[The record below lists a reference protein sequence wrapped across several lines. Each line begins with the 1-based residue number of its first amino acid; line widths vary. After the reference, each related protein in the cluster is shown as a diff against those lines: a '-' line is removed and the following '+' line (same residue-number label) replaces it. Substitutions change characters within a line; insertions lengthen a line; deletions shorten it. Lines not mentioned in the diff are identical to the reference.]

1 MGFGLDLAKGAASTA
16 ANMLTGGLAGG
27 IGSFLGGLFGKG
39 NKEKAERE
47 AREMQYA
54 HEKEMMGLQYDYN
67 SKAAAQSQ
75 EYAKEM
81 NAINYQ
87 QQNEFFDKTAEY
99 NSAANQKA
107 RLEEAGLNPALM
119 YGLGGGQGG
128 STGGAGGGSGAAMQ
142 GVSNIGTQ
150 AVAMGLQAK
159 MQESQIALNNA
170 SASKMRMEA
179 AAIGNESEK
188 TVAETDRVKQ
198 ETLKAF
204 QETNSIEETIDL
216 IKQQTKTEEQKTAL
230 TQMETAVKKIMGEEL
245 VQSIIVGKA
254 NAEKITQETENMKIA
269 YEKVL
274 SEINGLD
281 IDNSI
286 KRAAREDILKSYALD
301 WQEKASNIVLN
312 NVSAKLTQKKR
323 EETAQNIE
331 AIRHT
336 ITREDISAEER
347 NKETRAKVEQILK
360 ETGLKD
366 QREVREWLFGSV
378 RAVTSILPWSK

>member
-16 ANMLTGGLAGG
+16 VNGLTGGLIGG
-27 IGSFLGGLFGKG
+27 IGSFLGGLFGG
-39 NKEKAERE
+39 NKKKAERE
-47 AREMQYA
+47 AREAQYA

-67 SKAAAQSQ
+67 AKAAAQSQ

-81 NAINYQ
+81 NALNYQ

-99 NSAANQKA
+99 NSAANQKE
-107 RLEEAGLNPALM
+107 RLKEAGLNPALM

-128 STGGAGGGSGAAMQ
+128 STGGTGGGSGAAMQ
-142 GVSNIGTQ
+142 GVSNVGTQ

-179 AAIGNESEK
+179 AAIGNEGAK

-204 QETNSIEETIDL
+204 QETKNMEETLDL
-216 IKQQTKTEEQKTAL
+216 IRQQTKTEEQKTVL
-230 TQMETAVKKIMGEEL
+230 TKMETQLKEVMGEEV
-245 VQSIIVGKA
+245 VQSIAVGKA
-254 NAEKITQETENMKIA
+254 NVEKITQETENLKIA
-269 YEKVL
+269 YEKML
-274 SEINGLD
+274 SEINGMD

-286 KRAAREDILKSYALD
+286 KREARKDILKSYAID
-301 WQEKASNIVLN
+301 WQEKASRIVLN
-312 NVSAKLTQKKR
+312 NKTANLTEKKR
-323 EETAQNIE
+323 EEVAQNIT

-336 ITREDISAEER
+336 ITREDISAEEK
-347 NKETRAKVEQILK
+347 NKETRARIEQILK
-360 ETGLKD
+360 DTGLKD
-366 QREVREWLFGSV
+366 QREVREWLFGSIG
-378 RAVTSILPWSK
+378 AVTGFIKR

>member
-1 MGFGLDLAKGAASTA
+1 MGFGLDLLKGAAGTA
-16 ANMLTGGLAGG
+16 ANGLTGGLVGG
-27 IGSFLGGLFGKG
+27 IGSFLGGLLGG
-39 NKEKAERE
+39 NKKKAERE
-47 AREMQYA
+47 AREAQYA

-67 SKAAAQSQ
+67 EKAAEQSQ

-99 NSAANQKA
+99 NSAASQKE
-107 RLEEAGLNPALM
+107 RLKEAGLNPALM

-128 STGGAGGGSGAAMQ
+128 STGGTGGGSGAAMQ
-142 GVSNIGTQ
+142 GVSNVGTQ

-179 AAIGNESEK
+179 AAIGNEGAK

-204 QETNSIEETIDL
+204 QETKNMGETLDL
-216 IKQQTKTEEQKTAL
+216 IRQQTKTEEQKTAL
-230 TQMETAVKKIMGEEL
+230 TKMETAVKQIMGEEL
-245 VQSIIVGKA
+245 IQSIAVGKA
-254 NAEKITQETENMKIA
+254 NVEKITQETENMKIA
-269 YEKVL
+269 YEKVI

-281 IDNSI
+281 IENSI
-286 KRAAREDILKSYALD
+286 KRAAREDILKSYAID
-301 WQEKASNIVLN
+301 WQEKASRIVLN
-312 NVSAKLTQKKR
+312 NVSASLSEKKQ
-323 EETAQNIE
+323 EEVAQNIT

-336 ITREDISAEER
+336 ITREDISAEEKNR
-347 NKETRAKVEQILK
+347 ETRAKVEQILK
-360 ETGLKD
+360 ETGLRTQK
-366 QREVREWLFGSV
+366 EVREWLLGTVGAITGFIK
-378 RAVTSILPWSK
+378 R